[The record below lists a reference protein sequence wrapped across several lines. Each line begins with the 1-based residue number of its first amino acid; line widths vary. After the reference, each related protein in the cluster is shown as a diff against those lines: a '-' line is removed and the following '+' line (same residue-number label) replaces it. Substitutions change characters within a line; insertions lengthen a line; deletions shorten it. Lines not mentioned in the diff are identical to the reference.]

1 MFKRLRSTKG
11 ISLMEILSTM
21 VIIGIVSSMA
31 VPRFKIAMERISYQS
46 SDREMLSLLRLARSL
61 AISEKAQ
68 YGIYFEDTTP
78 RKYRLFKDVS
88 NPSAFTYE
96 DSDSTIKIDTLS
108 GDFAMLYTDIT
119 GNSVVFQPNG
129 SAGFIGGGNITSM
142 AMSEDVIA
150 IFVHNILASTGRVK
164 SYSYIY

>member
-1 MFKRLRSTKG
+1 MFKRLKSTKG
-11 ISLMEILSTM
+11 ITLIEIM
-21 VIIGIVSSMA
+21 AAVVIIGIVSSMA

-61 AISEKAQ
+61 SISEKTQ

-88 NPSAFTYE
+88 NPTAFTYD
-96 DSDSTIKIDTLS
+96 DSDSTIKIDTLN
-108 GDFAMLYTDIT
+108 GDFALLFTDIP

-129 SAGFIGGGNITSM
+129 SAGFTGGGNIISL
-142 AMSEDVIA
+142 AMSEDVVA
-150 IFVHNILASTGRVK
+150 IFEHNILASTGRVK
-164 SYSYIY
+164 SFSYIY